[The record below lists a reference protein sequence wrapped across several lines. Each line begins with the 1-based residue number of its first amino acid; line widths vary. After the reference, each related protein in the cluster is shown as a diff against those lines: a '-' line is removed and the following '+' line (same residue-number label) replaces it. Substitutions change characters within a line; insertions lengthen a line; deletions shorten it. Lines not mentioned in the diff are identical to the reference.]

1 MTALKQRWP
10 EWYAL
15 VFTQFATAS
24 RFSEVSALRW
34 EDVDWERGVIRIRR
48 GNWRTIVTT
57 AKVDR
62 RRRNPAL
69 TDELRAVLVEWQ
81 RELLASRPRQADS
94 GWLFPSRSGKP
105 HHNSSCMRKAFVDC
119 LKEIGVERRFSSHG
133 LRRTA
138 NDLIRRVASGEVAR
152 AITGHVTVA
161 MTDHYAHVDNGGE
174 AAAVAGML
182 RLVEGGG
189 VEAAPDGNTG
199 TNARAT
205 ARLMKEGRSRRRR
218 TEKAG
223 GDAWRRA
230 F

>member
-1 MTALKQRWP
+1 
-10 EWYAL
+10 

-34 EDVDWERGVIRIRR
+34 EDVDWQRGVIRIRR

-69 TDELRAVLVEWQ
+69 TDELRAMLVEW
-81 RELLASRPRQADS
+81 RRLLASRPRQADS

-119 LKEIGVERRFSSHG
+119 LEEIGVERRFSSHG

-152 AITGHVTVA
+152 AITGHVTQA
-161 MTDHYAHVDNGGE
+161 MTDHYAHVDTAE
-174 AAAVAGML
+174 KRAAVTGML

-189 VEAAPDGNTG
+189 DQAALGGDTG
-199 TNARAT
+199 PGPTT
-205 ARLMKEGRSRRRR
+205 EGQLGKRR

-223 GDAWRRA
+223 GSAR
-230 F
+230 

>member
-1 MTALKQRWP
+1 VLK
-10 EWYAL
+10 E
-15 VFTQFATAS
+15 S
-24 RFSEVSALRW
+24 R
-34 EDVDWERGVIRIRR
+34 
-48 GNWRTIVTT
+48 
-57 AKVDR
+57 
-62 RRRNPAL
+62 
-69 TDELRAVLVEWQ
+69 

-138 NDLIRRVASGEVAR
+138 DDLIRRVASGEVAR

-161 MTDHYAHVDNGGE
+161 MTDHYAHVDTAE
-174 AAAVAGML
+174 KRAAVTGML

-189 VEAAPDGNTG
+189 DQAALGGDTG
-199 TNARAT
+199 PVPTT
-205 ARLMKEGRSRRRR
+205 EGRLGKRR

-223 GDAWRRA
+223 GGAGDAPSRQLSRHIRPKTGTSGRERRLQK
-230 F
+230 

>member
-1 MTALKQRWP
+1 M
-10 EWYAL
+10 
-15 VFTQFATAS
+15 
-24 RFSEVSALRW
+24 
-34 EDVDWERGVIRIRR
+34 
-48 GNWRTIVTT
+48 TT

-81 RELLASRPRQADS
+81 RELLASRPRQANS
-94 GWLFPSRSGKP
+94 GWLFPSRTGKP

-119 LKEIGVERRFSSHG
+119 LEEIGVERRFSSHG

-161 MTDHYAHVDNGGE
+161 MTDHYAHVDTAE
-174 AAAVAGML
+174 KRAAVTGML

-189 VEAAPDGNTG
+189 GQTAAGGVTG
-199 TNARAT
+199 TNPPAKGAALERGAT
-205 ARLMKEGRSRRRR
+205 ARRR

-223 GDAWRRA
+223 GDAW
-230 F
+230 